1 MRLLDFKTIAVAII
15 TSAAAVLQV
24 PGTDNRPVAPYKIA
38 DHLYN
43 VGASDIASYLIT
55 TTAGHILIDG
65 GYEAT
70 VPIIESNVTAIGFN
84 LRDVKI
90 LLNTQ
95 AHTDHAGGLARLKTL
110 TGARLMM
117 SERDAPIIEAGG
129 RGDFVLTEPQWRFPA
144 ATVDRRLRDGDLVRL
159 GSTTLTARL
168 TPGHTKGCT
177 TWTFDA
183 TDRGRTYHVVVLCG
197 LTVLEG
203 TRVSGMPAYPTIE
216 SDYERTFE
224 VLKRMPI
231 DIFLGAHPSYY
242 DGMKKADALR
252 AKPDGPNPFVDP
264 DGFHAFVANAE
275 RRFRERLTA
284 EKKSKR

>member
-1 MRLLDFKTIAVAII
+1 MRLLHIKAI
-15 TSAAAVLQV
+15 AAAITMMAASVLQV
-24 PGTDNRPVAPYKIA
+24 PGTDNRPTAPFRIA
-38 DHLYN
+38 DRLYY

-55 TTAGHILIDG
+55 TTDGHILIDG
-65 GYEAT
+65 GYEST
-70 VPIIESNVTAIGFN
+70 VPIIEKNVTALGFN

-95 AHTDHAGGLARLKTL
+95 AHFDHAGGFARLKTM
-110 TGARLMM
+110 TGARLMI
-117 SERDAPIIEAGG
+117 SEGDAPIIEAGG
-129 RGDFVLTEPQWRFPA
+129 RGDFVLTDPMYRFPPVA
-144 ATVDRRLRDGDLVRL
+144 VDRRLRDGDRVTL
-159 GSTTLTARL
+159 GSTALTARL

-183 TDRGRTYHVVVLCG
+183 ADRGRTFHIVVLGG

-203 TRVSGMPAYPTIE
+203 TRVSGMPTYPTIE

-231 DIFLGAHPSYY
+231 DIFLGAHASYY

-264 DGFHAFVANAE
+264 DGFHAFVAAAE
-275 RRFRERLTA
+275 QRFRERLA
-284 EKKSKR
+284 REKRRD